1 MTVYGKINLEY
12 VMQLN
17 NHLVNYKNS
26 QYVRVQNLMQNSS
39 VFNGDMWGG
48 VFKKYS
54 YPSILQD
61 ENNNLFAP
69 ARKTILDYFKQNKI
83 SWWNGQLTNHPLSSQ
98 VACLNHLFPLRED
111 KQAVLSIIK
120 NIYPDIIDVKPLT
133 TDKFLPAFIQFEAI
147 SDDNHLNEV
156 NSIRGSQCTS
166 IDALIYGEGR
176 DGRKILFPI
185 EWKYVEAYGN
195 EDKASGNPGI
205 ARIKRYTDLIN
216 QSAQLKAND
225 HTICYFEPFY
235 QLMRQTL
242 WAEQLISHRK
252 TETIKADDYIHIH
265 VIPSENG
272 NLLHKIY
279 PYSGKGMEA
288 TWRECLNDQSRYVI
302 VTPEELLS
310 PVDWDRYSILFEYL
324 NTRYW

>member
-26 QYVRVQNLMQNSS
+26 QYVRVQNLMQISS
-39 VFNGDMWGG
+39 IFNGDMGGG

-54 YPSILQD
+54 HPFILQD

-133 TDKFLPAFIQFEAI
+133 TDKFLPAFIQFETI

-205 ARIKRYTDLIN
+205 TRIKRYTDLIN
-216 QSAQLKAND
+216 QSTQLKAND
-225 HTICYFEPFY
+225 HTIYYFEPFY

>member
-1 MTVYGKINLEY
+1 MGQYKHI
-12 VMQLN
+12 
-17 NHLVNYKNS
+17 VNYKNS
-26 QYVRVQNLMQNSS
+26 QYFRVQNLMRDSS
-39 VFNGDMWGG
+39 IFNEDRGQG
-48 VFKKYS
+48 VFKKHS
-54 YPSILQD
+54 YPFILQD
-61 ENNNLFAP
+61 ENNNLFTP
-69 ARKTILDYFKQNKI
+69 SRQTILDYFKQNKI
-83 SWWNGQLTNHPLSSQ
+83 IWWNGQLTNHPLSSQ
-98 VACLNHLFPLRED
+98 VACLNHLFSIRED
-111 KQAVLSIIK
+111 KQAVFSIIK
-120 NIYPDIIDVKPLT
+120 NIYPDIIDILPLT

-147 SDDNHLNEV
+147 SDDDHLNEV

-176 DGRKILFPI
+176 DGKKILFPI

-205 ARIKRYTDLIN
+205 TRIKRYTDLIN
-216 QSAQLKAND
+216 QSAQLKSND
-225 HTICYFEPFY
+225 HSIYYFEPFY

-242 WAEQLISHRK
+242 WAEQMISHRK
-252 TETIKADDYIHIH
+252 TETIKADVFIHVH
-265 VIPSENG
+265 VIPGENG
-272 NLLHKIY
+272 NLLHKNY
-279 PYSGKGMEA
+279 PCSGKGMEA

>member
-1 MTVYGKINLEY
+1 M
-12 VMQLN
+12 
-17 NHLVNYKNS
+17 NYKNS

-39 VFNGDMWGG
+39 VFNGDMGGG